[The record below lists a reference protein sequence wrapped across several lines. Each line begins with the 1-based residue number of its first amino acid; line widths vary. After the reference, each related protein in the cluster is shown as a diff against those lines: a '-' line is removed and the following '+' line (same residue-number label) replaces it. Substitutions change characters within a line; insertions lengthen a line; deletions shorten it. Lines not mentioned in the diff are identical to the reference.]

1 MTSSSPHFLIS
12 RCDMDA
18 LPESVWQFSGPRP
31 GPRVLVLGGVHGN
44 EVTGVMLVE
53 RLRADLE
60 SGALALA
67 AGTLTLVVGNPR
79 AVELGTRGSEPHA
92 DLNRSFTAK
101 ALDANGPDEYE
112 ARRARE
118 LAPIIAASD
127 FIIDLHATNKPSD
140 PFAIA
145 IVDTPERREL
155 CALFPCDKLLL
166 VPDEV
171 IGGTTAGYA
180 EAHGSIGVC
189 FESGWAGDL
198 TRVDAMRVSVEALL
212 ARVGVL
218 DARPSTVYPQA
229 VYALTEAILLTDRGF
244 AFAPSRGERSFEPFS
259 EGDLIGAHGETELC
273 APYDGVLMFPKIPE
287 LWKVRSPVAFFARVQ
302 A

>member
-1 MTSSSPHFLIS
+1 MVT
-12 RCDMDA
+12 
-18 LPESVWQFSGPRP
+18 LPEAVWQCSGQRP
-31 GPRVLVLGGVHGN
+31 GPRVLLFGGVHGN

-101 ALDANGPDEYE
+101 VLGAKGPHAYE

-118 LAPIIAASD
+118 LAPIIAASSLV
-127 FIIDLHATNKPSD
+127 IDLHATNKPSD
-140 PFAIA
+140 PFAIS
-145 IVDTPERREL
+145 IVDTPERREI

-166 VPDEV
+166 VPDDV
-171 IGGTTAGYA
+171 IGGTTVGYA
-180 EAHGSIGVC
+180 EAHGAIGVC

-198 TRVDAMRVSVEALL
+198 TRVDAMRASVEMIL
-212 ARVGVL
+212 ARAGVL
-218 DARPSTVYPQA
+218 DAKPSIAHVQT
-229 VYALTEAILLTDRGF
+229 VYALTEAIVLTDRGF
-244 AFAPSRGERSFEPFS
+244 AFAPGRGERSFEPFS
-259 EGDLIGAHGETELC
+259 ERELIGAHGEMELR
-273 APYDGVLMFPKIPE
+273 APYDGVLMFPKVRE
-287 LWKVRSPVAFFARVQ
+287 LWKVSSPVAFLARLQ
-302 A
+302 S

>member
-1 MTSSSPHFLIS
+1 
-12 RCDMDA
+12 MDA

-31 GPRVLVLGGVHGN
+31 GSRVLVLGGVHGN

-127 FIIDLHATNKPSD
+127 LIIDLHATNKPSD

-145 IVDTPERREL
+145 IADTP
-155 CALFPCDKLLL
+155 
-166 VPDEV
+166 
-171 IGGTTAGYA
+171 
-180 EAHGSIGVC
+180 SI
-189 FESGWAGDL
+189 
-198 TRVDAMRVSVEALL
+198 
-212 ARVGVL
+212 AR
-218 DARPSTVYPQA
+218 S
-229 VYALTEAILLTDRGF
+229 
-244 AFAPSRGERSFEPFS
+244 APSFRATSCCSFQ
-259 EGDLIGAHGETELC
+259 TT
-273 APYDGVLMFPKIPE
+273 
-287 LWKVRSPVAFFARVQ
+287 
-302 A
+302 